1 VVGAHLREPDVPA
14 REVLAAVP
22 VAAAMP
28 VVPVAPVPVAPVAA
42 PAEASAPD
50 LVAVAVS
57 PAVVPE
63 VRADPV
69 VAPAVLPAAVARAW
83 DVAVPISVGP
93 VVGVGTSKSW
103 SRPS

>member
-14 REVLAAVP
+14 RVVLAAVP

-28 VVPVAPVPVAPVAA
+28 VVPVALVPDAPVAA

-50 LVAVAVS
+50 LVAVAVL

-63 VRADPV
+63 V
-69 VAPAVLPAAVARAW
+69 RAW